1 MQVTS
6 KASRIILTN
15 LSYWWLIINILPN
28 FSIFPHRQ
36 RKMSESCLDTTSV
49 GRVRTHS
56 GCNPSI
62 SPFHSPFSPPMS
74 PYGTQS
80 QLYTNISQDQDYSNK
95 STEEDN
101 SSSQN
106 RIMSREMSSSSC
118 KGSSDNQSWFVA
130 ALYWVTYRMFM

>member
-1 MQVTS
+1 MA
-6 KASRIILTN
+6 KN
-15 LSYWWLIINILPN
+15 NIPPN

-95 STEEDN
+95 STDT
-101 SSSQN
+101 SQESPAGQN
-106 RIMSREMSSSSC
+106 VPNFYIDDAYGMRVYLGADIYRSANALATETDFF
-118 KGSSDNQSWFVA
+118 KGKI
-130 ALYWVTYRMFM
+130 TYFFLNK

>member
-1 MQVTS
+1 MCFQKCS
-6 KASRIILTN
+6 NHLFSQIWR
-15 LSYWWLIINILPN
+15 LIFDILPD
-28 FSIFPHRQ
+28 FSIFPHRP

-80 QLYTNISQDQDYSNK
+80 PHYTNISQDQEVSNK
-95 STEEDN
+95 PQEEDT

-106 RIMSREMSSSSC
+106 RIVSREMSSNSC
-118 KGSSDNQSWFVA
+118 TGSSDNQSWFVA
-130 ALYWVTYRMFM
+130 SLLLVKYRMFM

>member
-1 MQVTS
+1 
-6 KASRIILTN
+6 
-15 LSYWWLIINILPN
+15 
-28 FSIFPHRQ
+28 
-36 RKMSESCLDTTSV
+36 MSESCLDTTSV

-80 QLYTNISQDQDYSNK
+80 PHFTNISQDQEVSNK
-95 STEEDN
+95 PQEEDT

-106 RIMSREMSSSSC
+106 RIVSREMSSNSC
-118 KGSSDNQSWFVA
+118 TGSSDNQS
-130 ALYWVTYRMFM
+130 